1 MENNEMQWNQTAGLL
16 ASTLQDLKRL
26 YAQICCADLG
36 ELPEEFGKDAIGQE
50 TTQERREI
58 SERELFFDGLLGI
71 YHCLNYAWATR
82 HIDLKN
88 AESEGG
94 VAFEVGVPT
103 EGAFA
108 KFVPMGKVGRADSTK
123 IGDKP
128 VSLPTVRSS
137 VQMAVRSL
145 GSLCYRLSSLLGV
158 DVKAVRPEGFDP
170 DAEKKPFDEAE
181 FELRL
186 FQIYS
191 SLNEAWNCRF
201 ENGWSHDPETV
212 DKNCEYPLEVL
223 AHD

>member
-36 ELPEEFGKDAIGQE
+36 ELPEEFEYDAIGQE
-50 TTQERREI
+50 TTQDRREVT
-58 SERELFFDGLLGI
+58 EKELFFDGLLGI
-71 YHCLNYAWATR
+71 YHGLNYAWATR
-82 HIDLKN
+82 RIDLEK
-88 AESEGG
+88 AEREGG
-94 VAFEVGVPT
+94 VSFEVRVPT
-103 EGAFA
+103 EGVFA
-108 KFVPMGKVGRADSTK
+108 KLVPADCHGQVGTSQ

-137 VQMAVRSL
+137 LQMAVCKL
-145 GSLCYRLSSLLGV
+145 GSLCYRLSSLPGV
-158 DVKAVRPEGFDP
+158 DVKAVRPKGFDP

-201 ENGWSHDPETV
+201 ENGWSHDPERV

>member
-16 ASTLQDLKRL
+16 ASTLQDLKHL
-26 YAQICCADLG
+26 YASVYCADIG

-50 TTQERREI
+50 AKQERREI
-58 SERELFFDGLLGI
+58 PERELFFDGLLGI
-71 YHCLNYAWATR
+71 YHGLNYAWATR
-82 HIDLKN
+82 RIDLEK
-88 AESEGG
+88 AEREGG
-94 VAFEVGVPT
+94 LAFEVGVPT

-108 KFVPMGKVGRADSTK
+108 KLVPTEKVGRADSTK

-137 VQMAVRSL
+137 LQMAVCKL
-145 GSLCYRLSSLLGV
+145 GSLCYRLSSFPGV
-158 DVKAVRPEGFDP
+158 DVKAVRPKGFDP